1 MIRRSRISVRP
12 NVKPTGRAA
21 APSRETPQGNK
32 TPADLCNDAGV
43 DAGGQ
48 EVITKVNAASTVP
61 AVETND
67 KTESQSGAVTSPS
80 DLSGTAA

>member
-21 APSRETPQGNK
+21 APSREPPQGNK

-43 DAGGQ
+43 NAGDQ
-48 EVITKVNAASTVP
+48 EVITKVKAVP

-67 KTESQSGAVTSPS
+67 KTESQSGAVTSQS